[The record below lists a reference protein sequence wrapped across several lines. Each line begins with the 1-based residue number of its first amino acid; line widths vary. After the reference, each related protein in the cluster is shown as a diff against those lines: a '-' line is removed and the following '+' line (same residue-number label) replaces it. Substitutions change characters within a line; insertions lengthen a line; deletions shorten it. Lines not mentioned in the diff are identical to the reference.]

1 MVNIMDHMTNS
12 VGETRMKNIGK
23 PYSQT
28 VIKYGYYT
36 VFNFWRV
43 LKGFSDS
50 RFNPQI
56 IKYVLQS
63 KSGFCQ

>member
-1 MVNIMDHMTNS
+1 MDHMTNS

-28 VIKYGYYT
+28 VIKYDYNT
-36 VFNFWRV
+36 VFIFWRV
-43 LKGFSDS
+43 LNGFSRFRNS

-56 IKYVLQS
+56 IKYILQS
-63 KSGFCQ
+63 KNGFCQ